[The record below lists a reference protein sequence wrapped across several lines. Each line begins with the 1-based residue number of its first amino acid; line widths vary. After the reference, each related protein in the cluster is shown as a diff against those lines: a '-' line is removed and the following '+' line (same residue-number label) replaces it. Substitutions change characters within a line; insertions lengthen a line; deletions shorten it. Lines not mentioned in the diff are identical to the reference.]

1 MKYFPAYLSALSPP
15 HMLKTCLP
23 SLLFLICLNTWAQN
37 FSYTHY
43 GTKEGLAGSNVY
55 AAIQDKQGFM
65 WFATE
70 TGLSRFDGVHFKNFT
85 IEDGLPDNEILKFFC
100 DSKGRLWMMPF
111 RKTICYYCKGNLYTQ
126 KNDPLLRS
134 LRITDNIFG
143 MAADK
148 YGDLAL
154 IETFAIH
161 LIKDTSVTTIRLPAP
176 QLFVSEVSTNDS

>member
-15 HMLKTCLP
+15 HMLKTSLS

-55 AAIQDKQGFM
+55 SAIQDKEGFM

-100 DSKGRLWMMPF
+100 DSKG
-111 RKTICYYCKGNLYTQ
+111 G
-126 KNDPLLRS
+126 LRNQPCF
-134 LRITDNIFG
+134 DF
-143 MAADK
+143 
-148 YGDLAL
+148 
-154 IETFAIH
+154 
-161 LIKDTSVTTIRLPAP
+161 
-176 QLFVSEVSTNDS
+176 